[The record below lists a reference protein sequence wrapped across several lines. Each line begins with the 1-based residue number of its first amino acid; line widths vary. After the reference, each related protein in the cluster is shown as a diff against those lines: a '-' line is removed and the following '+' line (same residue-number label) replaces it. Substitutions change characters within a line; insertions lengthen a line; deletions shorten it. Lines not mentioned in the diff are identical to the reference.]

1 MIVWNSLIQFL
12 VPITWFI
19 LLFPYCTR
27 IYQVLIWVSKAS
39 LAINLHFLRDL
50 SLNQGG
56 LPETFNV
63 MKYYAKLKVAI
74 QTQCYAMF
82 QFNYRSVD
90 HYLLSS
96 EINCKSEFSPGHYC
110 LMFSSHQ
117 SKALGVLCQYLIR
130 LAYSKALKALKLVR
144 EDESIGLLKP

>member
-19 LLFPYCTR
+19 LPFPYCTR

-39 LAINLHFLRDL
+39 LAFNLHFLCDL
-50 SLNQGG
+50 SLNWGG

-63 MKYYAKLKVAI
+63 MKYYAKLEEAI
-74 QTQCYAMF
+74 QTQCYAMY
-82 QFNYRSVD
+82 QFNYRCVD

-96 EINCKSEFSPGHYC
+96 EINLKSEFSPGQYC
-110 LMFSSHQ
+110 LMFSSHLSKLWGALSISNTPCLFQ
-117 SKALGVLCQYLIR
+117 STQGTKIR
-130 LAYSKALKALKLVR
+130 QR
-144 EDESIGLLKP
+144 R